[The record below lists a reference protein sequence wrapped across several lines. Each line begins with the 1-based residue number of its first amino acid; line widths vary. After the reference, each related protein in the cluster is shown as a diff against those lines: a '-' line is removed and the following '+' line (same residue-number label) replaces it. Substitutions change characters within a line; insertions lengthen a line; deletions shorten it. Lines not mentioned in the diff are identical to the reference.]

1 MTAARPVDEFWQSFL
16 DTLSS
21 AARRDRP
28 DSPDRPDR
36 PDRPDDV
43 FGFGD
48 SPGMADELGH
58 LVAAGEKTAT
68 ASALW
73 PIEHGVESMPTVGD
87 LSVVLDGSGD
97 PLCVIET
104 VTVDVVPFDE
114 VDEEFARAE
123 GEGFVS
129 VADWREAHW
138 NYYSRTLRH
147 LDLEPTQEMPVVC
160 ERFRVVY
167 PELSA

>member
-1 MTAARPVDEFWQSFL
+1 MTATPSLDEFWQSYL
-16 DTLSS
+16 DSLPD
-21 AARRDRP
+21 ADRRDA
-28 DSPDRPDR
+28 

-48 SPGMADELGH
+48 SPGMADELGR

-73 PIEHGVESMPTVGD
+73 TIQYGDESMPAVGD
-87 LSVVLDGSGD
+87 RSVVLDGSGD

-104 VTVDVVPFDE
+104 VGVDVVPFEE
-114 VDEEFARAE
+114 VDEAFARAE
-123 GEGFVS
+123 GEGFES
-129 VADWREAHW
+129 VTDWREAHW
-138 NYYSRTLRH
+138 DYYQRTLRA
-147 LDLEPTQEMPVVC
+147 LDMEPTEGMPVVC

-167 PELSA
+167 PASPA